1 MPEGRKVAL
10 IVTSHDRL
18 GDTGDK
24 TGYWLQELAV
34 AYYSFLDSGFEVLLA
49 SPLGGAAPVDPR
61 SVDKA
66 QAAPPDAPEHRWL
79 GDAEANE
86 RVSATIP
93 TSDLDAAEL
102 AAAYLVGGR
111 GAMWDMPKDQALGRL
126 LRDLLDGGKIVG
138 SICHGAAAFVGAV
151 TSGGEPLVR
160 GRELTC
166 YSDDEE
172 RAAGVETVVPF
183 LLESELRTLG
193 ADVLVGE
200 RGTDFTIEDGLLVSG
215 QNPAS
220 SASTAKAVVA
230 ALSGSG
236 KG

>member
-10 IVTSHDRL
+10 VVTSHDQL

-34 AYYSFLDSGFEVLLA
+34 AYYSFLDGGFEVLLA

-66 QAAPPDAPEHRWL
+66 KAATTDAPEHRWL
-79 GDAEANE
+79 DDAEANE
-86 RVSATIP
+86 RVNATIR
-93 TSDLDAAEL
+93 TTELDAAAL

-111 GAMWDMPKDQALGRL
+111 GAMWDMPNDQALGRL
-126 LRDLLDGGKIVG
+126 LGDLLDGGKVVG
-138 SICHGAAAFVGAV
+138 SICHGAAAFVGPA
-151 TSGGEPLVR
+151 SPGREPLVR
-160 GRELTC
+160 GRQLTC

-172 RAAGVETVVPF
+172 RAAGVEAVVPF
-183 LLESELRTLG
+183 LLESELRRLG

-200 RGTDFTIEDGLLVSG
+200 RGTDFTIEDGMLISG

-230 ALSGSG
+230 ALSAPGEG
-236 KG
+236 